1 MRTPTTPKNLGN
13 YVIIFN
19 IQGEILA
26 ILVNQNN
33 LLTNNLKHII
43 FVITQNFPIHV
54 EIITEKKMFLSNQFC
69 IKMLTSIKKSHPKRI
84 QSPKKKSNNTH
95 SSSGCNAEFKLSKF
109 SVPKFHSE
117 CTKVFNAMLA

>member
-1 MRTPTTPKNLGN
+1 MRTPTTPKNLEN

-26 ILVNQNN
+26 ILVNQNY

-54 EIITEKKMFLSNQFC
+54 EIFTEKKNVF
-69 IKMLTSIKKSHPKRI
+69 IKSVLHK
-84 QSPKKKSNNTH
+84 
-95 SSSGCNAEFKLSKF
+95 NAN
-109 SVPKFHSE
+109 
-117 CTKVFNAMLA
+117 FN